1 MVERNKPINL
11 GVSVP
16 DFDAYPQTIIEA
28 MRDIVLDENT
38 TMHQMTKIT
47 GHPRLVNVLA
57 KLYSQLLNNKVT
69 GDNILITCG
78 AFEALY
84 CAIHSIINHGDE
96 AIIIDPAYDEFEV
109 LVKGA
114 GGVPVHTCLKRT
126 GDGTDWQLDLDD
138 LEAKITDRTRLLTRL
153 ELEAIGQLCLK
164 HNFIAVSDEVFEWL
178 TYDGRTHHRIASL
191 PGMYD
196 RCVTIGSLGKACHV
210 TGWRCGWAIAGNPV
224 VRMGLVMAHMS
235 CANSMPTI
243 IQEAAARFFE
253 LELPRLGTGHSPSP
267 TDNYWSQVT
276 QMLDKKRHTMY
287 GMLLAAGLTPMLP
300 EGGFT
305 MLADCT
311 KLIDRLDLTEY
322 ADPKGK
328 TVAFVRW
335 LSA

>member
-1 MVERNKPINL
+1 MYMFNCSQSNTIIAPMSDCFKIADRFKAFEPSFFKEIAEMVERNKPINL

-16 DFDAYPQTIIEA
+16 DFDVYPQTIIEA
-28 MRDIVLDENT
+28 MRDIVLDDNT

-138 LEAKITDRTRLLTRL
+138 LEAKITDRTRVIIINTPHNPTGKVQSLPLFTRS

-164 HNFIAVSDEVFEWL
+164 HNLIAVSDEVFEWL

-224 VRMGLVMAHMS
+224 VRMGL
-235 CANSMPTI
+235 
-243 IQEAAARFFE
+243 
-253 LELPRLGTGHSPSP
+253 
-267 TDNYWSQVT
+267 
-276 QMLDKKRHTMY
+276 
-287 GMLLAAGLTPMLP
+287 
-300 EGGFT
+300 
-305 MLADCT
+305 
-311 KLIDRLDLTEY
+311 
-322 ADPKGK
+322 
-328 TVAFVRW
+328 
-335 LSA
+335 